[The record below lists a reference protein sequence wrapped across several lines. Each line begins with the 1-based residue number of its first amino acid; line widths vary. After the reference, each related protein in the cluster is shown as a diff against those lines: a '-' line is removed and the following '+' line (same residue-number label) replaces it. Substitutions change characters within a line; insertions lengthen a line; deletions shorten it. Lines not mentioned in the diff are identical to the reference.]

1 MMNDKIITY
10 LETREKVT
18 VNELAEAL
26 EMTGAKKFPKL
37 IKEISTLESQGKLRF
52 NDAGM
57 LSLRKKQEKKKE
69 VTVTGIFRAN
79 KAGFGFL
86 IVDENEDDMF
96 IGRNDVGYAI
106 DGDTVEAVIKKP
118 ANRLKGTAA
127 EAKIVGIVERSL
139 KTVVGKFILDD
150 EKPKYAG

>member
-57 LSLRKKQEKKKE
+57 LSLRKKQEKKK
-69 VTVTGIFRAN
+69 
-79 KAGFGFL
+79 KLPLQGFFEQ
-86 IVDENEDDMF
+86 I
-96 IGRNDVGYAI
+96 
-106 DGDTVEAVIKKP
+106 
-118 ANRLKGTAA
+118 RLALA
-127 EAKIVGIVERSL
+127 
-139 KTVVGKFILDD
+139 F
-150 EKPKYAG
+150 